1 MNTNILKNKLLFFLI
16 LVIITGC
23 QNATIK
29 DDGISNQPIVSEITK
44 SSFHDGTMLITR
56 EAKAGKKSCWN
67 NIGEGNVFILA
78 AGANTGTAEENL
90 LRRANYDAKKFADAM
105 RQLFKVYE
113 RRVCVL
119 ENAYKS
125 EFVQALT
132 RLKHFVTPNDLVVI
146 YFSGHG
152 DQTTDRDRDE
162 IHDKCDE
169 FFVTYPEKSKH
180 KFKNSL
186 TDDEFDK
193 LIGGISTNHIL
204 TVVDAC
210 HSGGSVR
217 GEGSSEIVKS
227 LSRGNKPTC
236 DFKRSK
242 KKEPIKGMLLAAVKE
257 YQLAMELNGV
267 CKKTGKKDGYV
278 GGRFTHF
285 LVKAS
290 EQAMQSRPSID
301 FLAVF
306 EEARKNVRNHSRQCS
321 EDTQEPLIKG
331 DKTLFREIN
340 RYIP

>member
-1 MNTNILKNKLLFFLI
+1 MNTNILKNKLLLFFI

-23 QNATIK
+23 QNTTIK

-44 SSFHDGTMLITR
+44 SSLGNKEFLITR
-56 EAKAGKKSCWN
+56 GAKAGKKSCWN

-78 AGANTGTAEENL
+78 AGANTGTAEEDL
-90 LRRANYDAKKFADAM
+90 LRYANHDAKKFANAM
-105 RQLFKVYE
+105 RQLFKVSE
-113 RRVCVL
+113 RRVCLL

-152 DQTTDRDRDE
+152 DQIADRDRDE

-169 FFVTYPEKSKH
+169 FFVTYPEKSKL
-180 KFKNSL
+180 KIKNGL
-186 TDDEFDK
+186 TDDDFAE

-227 LSRGNKPTC
+227 LTKGNSTC
-236 DFKRSK
+236 VFKRSK

-285 LVKAS
+285 LVEAL
-290 EQAMQSRPSID
+290 EQAMQNRASID
-301 FLAVF
+301 FSTVF
-306 EEARKNVRNHSRQCS
+306 EKARKNVRNHSRQCS
-321 EDTQEPLIKG
+321 EDTQEPLVKG
-331 DKTLFREIN
+331 DKTLFLEIN